1 MSPESFGAQWQNT
14 TQQGRAHWEGT
25 VKKLAMIK
33 FARTSALIPMATLV
47 ALFILPIPTAVSA
60 AYCAKH
66 FYACNINADGS
77 LDPNHPGCC
86 LGVPGFQRACSPG
99 FYACRYNAGGYRDA
113 AHPGCCLNVPGIPHV
128 R

>member
-60 AYCAKH
+60 AFA
-66 FYACNINADGS
+66 AARASSANTEMNAPS
-77 LDPNHPGCC
+77 
-86 LGVPGFQRACSPG
+86 FAS
-99 FYACRYNAGGYRDA
+99 
-113 AHPGCCLNVPGIPHV
+113 
-128 R
+128 